1 MKYTPIFKKS
11 LLLLSLLAVTQTLP
25 AQYLDGNTRAWGK
38 INYEDDPWVFNV
50 SRPNLITRG
59 LLDRHI
65 SLWASHGR
73 YYDNNRD
80 RWVWQRPNLF
90 CTTEDL
96 FTQTIVIPFLIPM
109 LQNAGATVFSPRER
123 DWQTHE
129 VIVDNDDSIH
139 LPYYKEIND
148 GKDWKT
154 CDSVGFA
161 YHGEILHDGDNP
173 FRRGTLRQIKTT
185 RKKHYSEVD
194 YQPNIPETGRYAVYV
209 SYQTLP
215 NSVKDAHYIV
225 YHKGQSTTFTV
236 NQRMGGGTWLYLG
249 TFRFDQGC
257 SPANRVVVTN
267 QASKKGIVTT
277 DAVRFGGGMGNIAR
291 GGMVSGLPRCLE
303 GARYAAQWSGAPYS
317 VYSSRKGTDD
327 YADDINARSLMTNW
341 LGGGSVYMP
350 TLEGKNVP
358 IELSLAIHSDAG
370 FAPDGRSLV
379 GSLAVCT
386 TDFNDGMLSSG
397 ISRQTS
403 KDFARALLNNVTTDI
418 TAKYHQW
425 NKRYLWDRNYSET
438 RIPEVPSAILETLS
452 HQNFPDVKLA
462 QDPMFKFTLARSIY
476 KTILRF
482 ISTNHGQDYTVEPL
496 PPTNFSVILKDKGKA
511 VLSWNGQRDPQEP
524 TAVPSS
530 YNVYVAK
537 GQGGFDNGTNIRT
550 NACEIPLLPNIPYR
564 FKITA
569 CNAGGESFPSEI
581 LSALYCPKAKGTLLI
596 INGFDRLASPQ
607 VIDND
612 SLQGFDMSADPG
624 VSYGF
629 TAGWNGLQQCF
640 DRSRI
645 GKEGPGG
652 LGYGGDEMAGHF
664 VEGND
669 FDYPFCH
676 TEAIAGSGKYQV
688 ASCSEESV
696 QSGKVKLENYAI
708 VDLILG
714 LEKFDGYTP
723 EFYKTF
729 PYSFRPLLH
738 HYLLQGGSLLVSG
751 SYIGSDMTGADEKEW
766 LRDNL
771 KIVDQ
776 ADSAVDIQETVN
788 GLGMEFGFWH
798 RLNDKHY
805 AATHPDILSPTESAI
820 CAMQYS
826 DGSPAAVAYQGNDYK
841 CFTMGFP
848 FECIKNDHDRTRI
861 MQGILNYLKP
871 LHPEGLPVSSPPRE
885 HKRQNDSL
893 RK

>member
-1 MKYTPIFKKS
+1 MRHRVKHISILKKIMM
-11 LLLLSLLAVTQTLP
+11 LFCLSAVAQTVF
-25 AQYLDGNTRAWGK
+25 AQYQDGNTRAWGN
-38 INYEDDPWVFNV
+38 ISYNDDPWVFNV
-50 SRPNLITRG
+50 SRPNLITKG

-73 YYDNNRD
+73 YYDNNRNK
-80 RWVWQRPNLF
+80 WTWQRPNLF

-109 LQNAGATVFSPRER
+109 LENAGATVFTPRER

-129 VIVDNDDSIH
+129 VIVDNDDSIT
-139 LPYYKEIND
+139 LPYYREINN
-148 GKDWKT
+148 GKNWKR

-161 YHGEILHDGDNP
+161 YHGTILHDGDNP
-173 FRRGTLRQIKTT
+173 FRMGTLRQIKTT
-185 RKKHYSEVD
+185 KRKHFSEVD
-194 YQPNIPETGRYAVYV
+194 YQPNIPESGRYAVYI

-215 NSVKDAHYIV
+215 KSIKDAHYIV
-225 YHKGQSTTFTV
+225 YHKGQATEFTV
-236 NQRMGGGTWLYLG
+236 NQKMGGGTWVYLG
-249 TFRFDQGC
+249 TFNFNQGC
-257 SPANRVVVTN
+257 SPQNRVVLTN
-267 QASKKGIVTT
+267 QSSKKGIVTA

-303 GARYAAQWSGAPYS
+303 GARYSAQWSGAPYS
-317 VYSSRKGTDD
+317 VYSTRKGTDD
-327 YADDINARSLMTNW
+327 YADDINVRSLMTNW

-358 IELSLAIHSDAG
+358 IELSLAVHSDAG
-370 FAPDGRSLV
+370 FAPNGKDLE

-397 ISRQTS
+397 LSRQTS
-403 KDFARALLNNVTTDI
+403 KDFAKALLNNVTTDI

-482 ISTNHGQDYTVEPL
+482 IDTNHSQDYVVEPL
-496 PPTNFSVILKDKGKA
+496 NPVNFSVTLDKKGKA
-511 VLSWNGQRDPQEP
+511 QLSWSAQPDPQEP
-524 TAVPSS
+524 TATPTF
-530 YNVYVAK
+530 YNVYIAK
-537 GQGGFDNGTNIRT
+537 GQGGFDNGTVIRT
-550 NACEIPLLPNIPYR
+550 KSCEIQLQPGIPYR

-581 LSALYCPKAKGTLLI
+581 LSALYQPRAEYTILI
-596 INGFDRLASPQ
+596 VNGFHRLASPQ

-612 SLQGFDMSADPG
+612 TLQGFDMTVDPG
-624 VSYGF
+624 VSYGL
-629 TAGWNGLQQCF
+629 TAGWNGIQECF
-640 DRSRI
+640 NRSRM

-664 VEGND
+664 VAGND

-676 TEAIAGSGKYQV
+676 TEAIAGSNKYQV
-688 ASCSEESV
+688 VSCSEEAI
-696 QSGKVKLENYAI
+696 QNGKIKLEDYP
-708 VDLILG
+708 VTDLILG
-714 LEKFDGYTP
+714 LERYDGYTP
-723 EFYKTF
+723 EFYKSL
-729 PYSFRPLLH
+729 PYSIRTLLH
-738 HYLLQGGSLLVSG
+738 GYLSQGGSLLVSG
-751 SYIGSDMTGADEKEW
+751 SYIGSDMTGTDEKTW

-771 KIVDQ
+771 KLVYQ
-776 ADSAVDIQETVN
+776 PDSAADIQETAT
-788 GLGMEFGFWH
+788 GLGINFSFWH
-798 RLNDKHY
+798 QLNEKHY
-805 AATHPDILSPTESAI
+805 AATHPDILSPLGNAI

-826 DGSPAAVAYQGNDYK
+826 DKNPAAVAYQGNDYK

-848 FECIKNDHDRTRI
+848 FECIKNTNDRKQI

-871 LHPEGLPVSSPPRE
+871 L
-885 HKRQNDSL
+885 KR
-893 RK
+893 